1 MRLGSRISFYISMD
15 IFFCNKKVI
24 AISGCNCKAYFNK
37 HDLYISHIWST
48 FAAQKLNYRIKSFV
62 ILIEAIIAGEDDWV
76 KPPSYPVI
84 FCG

>member
-1 MRLGSRISFYISMD
+1 MNGISLNSECSWAGN
-15 IFFCNKKVI
+15 FF
-24 AISGCNCKAYFNK
+24 
-37 HDLYISHIWST
+37 IWNIWT
-48 FAAQKLNYRIKSFV
+48 NFAAQKQNYRIKSFV